1 MGISNELSCEVGT
14 FSCCCNPH
22 RFFQSEV
29 LRLYFTLV
37 EPWVAQ
43 YVWLPSYSSWFIC
56 MQMWGGRSTSHH
68 LTCPSP
74 SAADWLGVLSIWL
87 PTSAPPTGLDE
98 CFFNSLVVRPP
109 CSSIVCQF
117 WLFFVFKCFVVHV
130 LVVRGGI
137 LSIYASILARSS
149 HHLFFM
155 VNNILELLCY
165 HHTLFL

>member
-87 PTSAPPTGLDE
+87 PISAPPTGLDE
-98 CFFNSLVVRPP
+98 CFFFNSLVVGLQY
-109 CSSIVCQF
+109 SSIFWQF
-117 WLFFVFKCFVVHV
+117 WIFLVFIFVVVLLLVVGGGKVYLPMSPSWPEV
-130 LVVRGGI
+130 LVC
-137 LSIYASILARSS
+137 
-149 HHLFFM
+149 F
-155 VNNILELLCY
+155 
-165 HHTLFL
+165 